1 MRKHLTL
8 GVALLLLAGC
18 ASARPQSGMDASDQ
32 LLLVVNN
39 ESSVDLTV
47 FLLHAGSVRAL
58 GRVDRFDSR
67 TFRVSRRSVA
77 GPRIELR
84 AFDESLHIT
93 PTQVLGVANQETPRL
108 PRPSRSELTVRSIA
122 GLASGQFASE
132 LAREVSWRIGNTA
145 GVLQVR

>member
-18 ASARPQSGMDASDQ
+18 ASARPQPGSEANDQ

-47 FLLHAGSVRAL
+47 FLTRAGSVRAL

-67 TFRVSRRSVA
+67 TFRVSRSSVA

-93 PTQVLGVANQETPRL
+93 PTQVLGVANQETR
-108 PRPSRSELTVRSIA
+108 TVRSIA
-122 GLASGQFASE
+122 GLASGPFPSE
-132 LAREVSWRIGNTA
+132 LAREISWRIGNTTT
-145 GVLQVR
+145 VLQVR